1 MKNPREPLEH
11 WEEKLHQ
18 ELMGLPELEAP
29 PTLIPTVLHRME
41 ASARLGGSQ
50 FSWWQWP
57 VALRTVSV
65 VLAVVVVGL
74 LGGLSGW
81 LGELGLGQRLLQ
93 TGAGLQNALNS
104 AWHTGALEMGSG
116 TGFWNE
122 HLQTILIAAAG
133 LILAAYL
140 TCVAAG
146 TALYEVAWRR
156 NR

>member
-1 MKNPREPLEH
+1 MKHPREPLEH
-11 WEEKLHQ
+11 WEQSLHQ
-18 ELMGLPELEAP
+18 ELMELPELEAP
-29 PTLIPTVLHRME
+29 PTLIPTVLHRIE
-41 ASARLGGSQ
+41 ASARLAGSHS
-50 FSWWQWP
+50 SWWHWP

-65 VLAVVVVGL
+65 VLALAVVGL

-81 LGELGLGQRLLQ
+81 LGELGLGHRLLQ
-93 TGAGLQNALNS
+93 TGAGLQNALSS
-104 AWHTGALEMGSG
+104 AWHTGGLELGPG
-116 TGFWNE
+116 AGFWNE
-122 HLQTILIAAAG
+122 HFQTILIAAAG